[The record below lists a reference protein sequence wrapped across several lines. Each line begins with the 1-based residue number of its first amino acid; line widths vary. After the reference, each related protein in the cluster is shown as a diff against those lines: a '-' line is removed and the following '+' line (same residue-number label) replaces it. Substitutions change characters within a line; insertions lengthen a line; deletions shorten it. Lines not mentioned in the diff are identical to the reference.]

1 MLFRSVRERE
11 GEKERE
17 NVLTKKEKKKLMD
30 ISVVIELFTVQ

>member
-1 MLFRSVRERE
+1 VRERE

-30 ISVVIELFTVQ
+30 ISVVIELFKVQ